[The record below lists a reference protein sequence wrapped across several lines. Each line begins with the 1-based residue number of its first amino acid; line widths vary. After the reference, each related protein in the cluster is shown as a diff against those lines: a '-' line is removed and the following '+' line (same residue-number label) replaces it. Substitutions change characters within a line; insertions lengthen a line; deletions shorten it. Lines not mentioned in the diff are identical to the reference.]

1 MELVI
6 PYLFM
11 NIEEGRATNL
21 IAYMYV
27 RVKTGG
33 CYCLLNNT
41 SSVTIVQMLNNK
53 YFDIII
59 CYYNIVIHFSFTIPL
74 LLSVL
79 NNYDNSRM
87 N

>member
-1 MELVI
+1 
-6 PYLFM
+6 M